1 MLPELLDEL
10 TAAVGAAHVATDP
23 DVTAAAAVDWTGR
36 VHGSTP
42 AVVRPGSTAEVAAVL
57 AACDGAGA
65 AVVPQGG
72 NTGLVAGAVPRHD
85 EIVLDLRRLDA
96 IGPVDTVARQVTVG
110 AGATVAA
117 VHAAAAAHGLTYAV
131 DFAARDTAT
140 IGGTIATNAG
150 GVHVLRWGPTRAQL
164 VGVEMV
170 LADGRVL
177 RHLAGLEKD
186 NTGYDLSALVC
197 GSEGT
202 LAVVTAARLRLV
214 PAEPDVAVA
223 LVGFRS
229 VHEAVGAVARLR
241 AAVPGLTAA
250 ELMLAPGVALVCDR
264 FERPRPLRGDWPALV
279 LVEARGTRDA
289 ADDLAAALAAEPA
302 AGESAVAV
310 ASTDR
315 ARLWSY
321 RDDHTLAINALG
333 PPHKL
338 DVTLPLSDLAAFVD
352 EVPSLVRAVDPAARV
367 WLFGHVGDG
376 NVHVNVTG
384 LAPDDDEVDAA
395 VLRRVADRGG
405 SISAEHGVGL
415 LKRRWLSLSRSPEEI
430 DAFRAI
436 KAALDPRGTLN
447 PHVLLPPGQD

>member
-1 MLPELLDEL
+1 MVSALLDALADAVGTDHVLTDPDL
-10 TAAVGAAHVATDP
+10 TAAAS
-23 DVTAAAAVDWTGR
+23 VDWTGR

-57 AACDGAGA
+57 AACDRAGT

-72 NTGLVAGAVPRHD
+72 NTGLVAGAVPRHR
-85 EIVLDLRRLDA
+85 EVVLDLRRIDA
-96 IGPVDTVARQVTVG
+96 IGPVDPVARQVTVG
-110 AGATVAA
+110 AGTTVAA
-117 VHAAAAAHGLTYAV
+117 VHDAAATHGLTYAV

-150 GVHVLRWGPTRAQL
+150 GVHVLRWGSTRAQL
-164 VGVEMV
+164 LGVEMV

-186 NTGYDLSALVC
+186 NTGYDLCGLVC

-223 LVGFRS
+223 LVGFRT
-229 VHEAVGAVARLR
+229 VDDAVRVVAGLR
-241 AAVPGLTAA
+241 SSLPGLTAA
-250 ELMLAPGVALVCDR
+250 ELMLAEGLELVCER
-264 FERPRPLRGDWPALV
+264 FERPRPLREVWPALV
-279 LVEARGTRDA
+279 LVETRGARDA
-289 ADDLAAALAAEPA
+289 AGDLSAALASEPT

-310 ASTDR
+310 TSADR
-315 ARLWSY
+315 ARLWCY
-321 RDDHTLAINALG
+321 RDDHTLAINTLG

-338 DVTLPLSDLAAFVD
+338 DVTLPLGELAEFVA
-352 EVPSLVRAVDPAARV
+352 EVPSLVAAVDPSAQV

-376 NVHVNVTG
+376 NLHVNVTG
-384 LAPDDDEVDAA
+384 LAPDADDVDAA
-395 VLRRVADRGG
+395 VLHRVAERGG
-405 SISAEHGVGL
+405 SISAEHGIGH

-430 DAFRAI
+430 DAFRAV

-447 PHVLLPPGQD
+447 PHVLLPPT